1 MKFRFEIISLYTNL
15 LINTQGVFHLQEY
28 IVCYTLENEIKQERF
43 VKEKDVNKQEVI
55 QEVLAKILDQNSFI
69 AKSEQGDYW
78 INTSSIRYVRVL

>member
-1 MKFRFEIISLYTNL
+1 MK
-15 LINTQGVFHLQEY
+15 EY
-28 IVCYTLENEIKQERF
+28 VVSYTLENEIKQERF